1 MKVNSVDRDVRD
13 TIKRIEERR
22 ELRKLAQRGSVSK
35 FRKDAQASKVPVGN
49 LESLDEVGNL
59 I

>member
-35 FRKDAQASKVPVGN
+35 FK
-49 LESLDEVGNL
+49 
-59 I
+59 